1 MIWIIGDDNRD
12 RLRKPIIT
20 YTFIIINIV
29 VFFALQEC
37 GTNRAFTRSFAA
49 VPAEIVSG
57 TLQSGDQL
65 TVLEQS
71 NRAIYIMAARLRRAL
86 PVYITL
92 ITSMFLHGGLLHI
105 LGNMLFLF
113 VFGDNIED
121 RIGKFWYILFYL
133 ACGVV
138 ATLVQVISSVV
149 TNVDIRIPIVGASG
163 AISGLLAAYVIFY
176 PRKRVK
182 ILFWFLL
189 FIRFIVRVPS
199 IVVIGIWFA
208 LQLLSA
214 YSTFGEGGGGVA
226 YAAHIGG
233 FVMGGLLALIVKL
246 TSSHQKDK
254 FLSKMSSWPQK

>member
-12 RLRKPIIT
+12 RRRKPIVT
-20 YTFIIINIV
+20 YAFIVLNIMA
-29 VFFALQEC
+29 FFVLQEC
-37 GTNRAFTRSFAA
+37 GTNAAFTRSFAA
-49 VPAEIVSG
+49 VPAEIVNG
-57 TLQSGDQL
+57 TLLNDNQL
-65 TVLEQS
+65 TILEQS
-71 NRAIYIMAARLRRAL
+71 NRTIYIIAARLRRAL

-121 RIGKFWYILFYL
+121 KIGKFWYILFYL
-133 ACGVV
+133 VCGIVAALIQVV
-138 ATLVQVISSVV
+138 SSVV
-149 TNVDIRIPIVGASG
+149 TNVDMQIPIVGASG

-233 FVMGGLLALIVKL
+233 FVMGALLALIVKL
-246 TSSHQKDK
+246 TDRRQKDD
-254 FLSKMSSWPQK
+254 FLSKMGSWPQK